1 MPSTLVIAV
10 FYHEKEARLYIPYVI
25 FWPLKSLQ
33 RPVLVPLR
41 FELRKVV
48 SLQVES
54 GQLYHVTTPSF
65 GSQPISEGKSW
76 IPTNQI
82 GGIQKDRY
90 SWPLSVTLQSL

>member
-1 MPSTLVIAV
+1 MDICGNESNTAIYCEL
-10 FYHEKEARLYIPYVI
+10 
-25 FWPLKSLQ
+25 LKLFVS
-33 RPVLVPLR
+33 R
-41 FELRKVV
+41 VV
-48 SLQVES
+48 SRQVKS

-82 GGIQKDRY
+82 GGIRKDRY